1 MKKLFSYMILA
12 IPGYLL
18 AETSLVIAPSS
29 QDLSLQLLSA
39 IFPAMGL
46 GSTVLIGSL
55 MTLLNMGMSGFV
67 TFTIGYTVM
76 YAALGSS
83 IDSMQIGQKIR
94 LWSIARIVIGIYLLL
109 PMYRGFSTLQYFI
122 LWCVFNGVGLAD
134 VIWMKVAVLL
144 ETPSATY
151 SANTAY
157 WTDLGTTVGVSNAG
171 NTMAA
176 ALVNAE
182 LCMQYNYYNTVQKN
196 PELSGSYI
204 VRSSYNDPSSTSPPY
219 NGCGG
224 NYSNAICYGSSSDP
238 TQCGVFE
245 LPPNLNGSYATLV
258 NALLQ
263 ASSIIAQGI
272 DAIYYNMY
280 MGTQSQLLD
289 SPGIIPSEM
298 LTGCDTSS
306 TSTPTNC
313 PFAVS
318 VISAASN
325 YLQSIALLRAPL
337 PMPSGMAT
345 QMQQQGWAVA
355 GYLYAYILSNSSATT
370 GQSGTALAPLSQYVF
385 TGTGAK
391 AAVNTA
397 SPQAQDY
404 VYNYLYAQMN
414 TPQSNTL
421 NQIATLQT
429 TMQQSQSSVM
439 SSAQS
444 GQTICGSSGSASSYN
459 MVCNPTVN
467 SATAYMLS
475 IIYNNLNN
483 NNDTQGLQSG
493 LNALSSFLV
502 EMGGGSSETG
512 SITLINLV
520 NTARCA
526 VQSMTGI
533 QIFSG
538 SCQMSMNPNFFSSNP
553 GSSCGSLIGPGGACN
568 TSNTLN
574 TCLETA
580 IANNCIISGQGM
592 FGSFYYNQTQNGSIN
607 PLLTVSNVGVQL
619 MTAGLNSMYNN
630 AQESLNMVI
639 QAGIGNMVVSS
650 GLKLVATGFAVIAQA
665 ISQTWLAILISYAPQ
680 APIALMD
687 MAYQL
692 LLLQLRFMAEAF
704 MLLNAMIIGFGAIYA
719 IYLPAIPMII
729 YTLGVIGWYAVV
741 IEAMIAAPL
750 IAAGI
755 TYPEGGQFLGTAEQ
769 AFQLGLSVLLRP
781 SLMVIGLYMATIV
794 AQVSIDILHYGMM
807 FFMAYFLVN
816 VTSVSS
822 DLTGII
828 IVAMLSMVY
837 LYVAFEILSQSYTMV
852 VTLPERVMKWF
863 IEGSSDSSS
872 GGIINQLSYIKDQ
885 VQSTGEQIGR
895 AQPSA
900 GRVDMQADKAMS
912 AIIKAGMEILS
923 KETNTKIQMT
933 SSDTDDQ
940 DRDDQDATG
949 RLAISGDE
957 HRPDFN
963 QNNGA
968 AGGGAG
974 SRNPNDTDRSRLYE
988 RPPEDDQDRDDPDA
1002 TTRDRLYELPPEDG
1016 E

>member
-1 MKKLFSYMILA
+1 MKKLLVYMILVV
-12 IPGYLL
+12 PGYLL
-18 AETSLVIAPSS
+18 AESSLLIAPSS
-29 QDLSLQLLSA
+29 QDMSLELLSA
-39 IFPAMGL
+39 IFPAMGF
-46 GSTVLIGSL
+46 GGTVLIGNL

-67 TFTIGYTVM
+67 TFTIGYTAM
-76 YAALGSS
+76 YATLGSS
-83 IDSMQIGQKIR
+83 IDSMQIGHKIR

-134 VIWMKVAVLL
+134 VIWTKVAVLL

-151 SANTAY
+151 SANAAY
-157 WTDLGTTVGVSNAG
+157 WTDLRTTVGVSNAG
-171 NTMAA
+171 NTMAS

-196 PELSGSYI
+196 PEVAGSYI
-204 VRSSYNDPSSTSPPY
+204 VRSSYNDPSSTSPSY

-224 NYSNAICYGSSSDP
+224 NYSNAICYGSSSAP

-245 LPPNLNGSYATLV
+245 LLPNLNGSYATLV

-263 ASSIIAQGI
+263 ASSIVAQGV

-280 MGTQSQLLD
+280 LGTQSQLLD
-289 SPGIIPSEM
+289 SPGVIPTEM
-298 LTGCDTSS
+298 LVGCDTSS
-306 TSTPTNC
+306 MSTPTNC

-318 VISAASN
+318 VVSAASN

-337 PMPSGMAT
+337 PTPSGMAT

-355 GYLYAYILSNSSATT
+355 GYLYAYILSNASTAATT

-391 AAVNTA
+391 ATVNTA

-483 NNDTQGLQSG
+483 NNDTQGLQTG
-493 LNALSSFLV
+493 LNGLASFLV
-502 EMGGGSSETG
+502 EMGGGSSQAG

-533 QIFSG
+533 QIFAG
-538 SCQMSMNPNFFSSNP
+538 GCEMTTNPNFFSSKT

-580 IANNCIISGQGM
+580 IANNCITSGQGM

-619 MTAGLNSMYNN
+619 MNAGLNSMYNN

-639 QAGIGNMVVSS
+639 QAGIGNMVFTSI
-650 GLKLVATGFAVIAQA
+650 LKLTAALGSAGFQMFSQPKLGMAFGYVI
-665 ISQTWLAILISYAPQ
+665 Q
-680 APIALMD
+680 APLVLTD

-692 LLLQLRFMAEAF
+692 LMFQLKFMMEAF
-704 MLLNAMIIGFGAIYA
+704 MLLNAMIIGFGGVYA

-741 IEAMIAAPL
+741 IESMIAAPL

-769 AFQLGLSVLLRP
+769 ALQLGLAVLLRP

-807 FFMAYFLVN
+807 FFIAYFLVN

-822 DLTGII
+822 NLTGIV

-837 LYVAFEILSQSYTMV
+837 VYVAFEILSQSYMMIA
-852 VTLPERVMKWF
+852 TLPEHVMKWF

-872 GGIINQLSYIKDQ
+872 SSIANQLSYIKDQ

-895 AQPSA
+895 AQPSP
-900 GRVDMQADKAMS
+900 GRLDLQADRVTNAVAKS
-912 AIIKAGMEILS
+912 ILESVEELAKKSS
-923 KETNTKIQMT
+923 KNTKVQMA
-933 SSDTDDQ
+933 SSDSDDQ
-940 DRDDQDATG
+940 DPDGTG
-949 RLAISGDE
+949 PSRVPDGGRISESGEVRPIVNRISGSVVD
-957 HRPDFN
+957 
-963 QNNGA
+963 
-968 AGGGAG
+968 
-974 SRNPNDTDRSRLYE
+974 PNDTTRNELYE
-988 RPPEDDQDRDDPDA
+988 RPG
-1002 TTRDRLYELPPEDG
+1002 EDG